1 MSAGAPAGS
10 RAGLR
15 SRPRPSLR
23 LILFLAVSGLRA
35 NRVITA
41 LLVLAVAAGF
51 GFQVP
56 IDAVLSGYRAA
67 LLEEGTQHGEGA
79 VHVRP
84 RDDATFAGVTAF
96 GASVAKYPEVR
107 AVQPFLAL
115 PGGVRH
121 RGASNRTAI
130 IGVVPDAGAFPYRII
145 GGASL
150 VRGDT
155 EGIILGADIAD
166 EIGAKVGS
174 DVEVQALLDTGPVPF
189 PEESVRRWTMTVR
202 GIAAGM
208 FGARNAVF
216 VERDFLV
223 KETAREDQATS
234 AAVYLHDPNL
244 APRVRER
251 IANEHPELDAR
262 PWQSDSKLLASSL
275 AAVEA
280 ITGVSLLMVVLAVA
294 IPVLALFYI
303 HVLHRRRD
311 VGVLSALGLGRGEI
325 FVSFL
330 VSALIVA
337 IVGELAGAVVA
348 GGLVAWFERHPVFE
362 WEGFVIR
369 PALSAS
375 SILRPAFVVGV
386 TTAIAGALPAWLVVR
401 IDVARVLRG
410 SE

>member
-1 MSAGAPAGS
+1 MSA
-10 RAGLR
+10 RA
-15 SRPRPSLR
+15 RPRPR
-23 LILFLAVSGLRA
+23 LGLVLFLAISGLRA
-35 NRVITA
+35 NRIITA
-41 LLVLAVAAGF
+41 LLVLAVAAGY

-84 RDDATFAGVTAF
+84 REEATLGGVEAFAS
-96 GASVAKYPEVR
+96 SVAKYPEVR

-115 PGGVRH
+115 PGAVRY
-121 RGASNRTAI
+121 RGASNRTAV
-130 IGVVPDAGAFPYRII
+130 IGVVPDAGAHPYRLLA
-145 GGASL
+145 GAPL
-150 VRGDT
+150 LRGDAD
-155 EGIILGADIAD
+155 GVLLGADIAD
-166 EIGAKVGS
+166 EIGAKIGS
-174 DVEVQALLDTGPVPF
+174 EVEVQALLDTGPVPF
-189 PEESVRRWTMTVR
+189 PEESVRRWTKTVR

-216 VERDFLV
+216 VDRDFLV

-234 AAVYLHDPNL
+234 VAVYLHDPNL

-251 IANEHPELDAR
+251 IAAEHPELDAR
-262 PWQSDSKLLASSL
+262 PWQNDSKLLASSL

-280 ITGVSLLMVVLAVA
+280 ITGVSVLMVILAVA

-311 VGVLSALGLGRGEI
+311 VAVLSALGLGRGEI

-337 IVGELAGAVVA
+337 AVGEIVGAVLAR
-348 GGLVAWFERHPVFE
+348 GLVAWFDRHPVFE

-369 PALSAS
+369 PALSMAS
-375 SILRPAFVVGV
+375 IVRPALVVGG
-386 TTAIAGALPAWLVVR
+386 TTAIAGALPAWLAVR
-401 IDVARVLRG
+401 VDVARILRG
-410 SE
+410 NE